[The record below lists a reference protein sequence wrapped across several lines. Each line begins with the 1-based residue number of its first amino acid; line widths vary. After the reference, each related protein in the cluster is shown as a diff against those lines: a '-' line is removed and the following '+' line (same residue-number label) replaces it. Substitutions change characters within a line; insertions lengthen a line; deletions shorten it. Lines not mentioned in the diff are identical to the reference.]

1 MAYAPRRLLLRSEM
15 GKYRAIIFDL
25 DGVLIDTEPLYLK
38 ATNLV
43 VAQEGA
49 IPISE
54 EENKQHLL
62 GTTVEETWRR
72 VIRLRGLSEP
82 LEHYVRLYDVFVRQ
96 VMQADLT
103 AQPGVVRL
111 IEEARSR
118 DMPIAVASSSLREWI
133 DLKLGA
139 IGLNDAFDLI
149 LGGDQVTNG
158 KPAPDIYLL
167 AAQGLGVPPEECVA
181 IEDSPTGIAAAVASG
196 AYTIA
201 VWTAS
206 TDGLDLSQ
214 SHAFL
219 HSLEDFDL
227 SLLG

>member
-1 MAYAPRRLLLRSEM
+1 M

-43 VAQEGA
+43 IAQEGA
-49 IPISE
+49 APISE
-54 EENKQHLL
+54 EDNKQRLL

-72 VIRLRGLSEP
+72 VIHIRGLSNP
-82 LEHYVRLYDVFVRQ
+82 LDHYVELYDVFVRQ
-96 VMQADLT
+96 VMQEDLV

-111 IEEARSR
+111 ISEARNR
-118 DMPIAVASSSLREWI
+118 GLPIAVASSSLREWI

-149 LGGDQVTNG
+149 LGGDQVERG
-158 KPAPDIYLL
+158 KPEPDIYLQ
-167 AAQGLGVPPEECVA
+167 AAAGLGVPPEECVA

-196 AYTIA
+196 AYTVA

-206 TDGLDLSQ
+206 TEGLDLSQ
-214 SHAFL
+214 SHEFIY
-219 HSLEDFDL
+219 SLEDFDL
-227 SLLG
+227 SLLQ

>member
-1 MAYAPRRLLLRSEM
+1 M

-43 VAQEGA
+43 VSEEGA
-49 IPISE
+49 APISE

-72 VIRLRGLSEP
+72 VIRMRSLTRPLSQ
-82 LEHYVRLYDVFVRQ
+82 YVEMYDVFVRQ
-96 VMQADLT
+96 VMQEDLT
-103 AQPGVVRL
+103 PQPGVVQL
-111 IEEARSR
+111 INEARAR
-118 DMPIAVASSSLREWI
+118 GIPIAVASSSLREWI

-149 LGGDQVTNG
+149 LGGDQVANG
-158 KPAPDIYLL
+158 KPAPDIYLM
-167 AAQGLGVPPEECVA
+167 AARGLGVPPEECVA

-214 SHAFL
+214 SQAFL
-219 HSLEDFDL
+219 HSLEEFDL
-227 SLLG
+227 SLLA

>member
-1 MAYAPRRLLLRSEM
+1 M
-15 GKYRAIIFDL
+15 GNYRAILFDL

-43 VAQEGA
+43 IAQEGA
-49 IPISE
+49 APISE
-54 EENKQHLL
+54 EENKQRLL

-72 VIRLRGLSEP
+72 VIQMRDLSHQ
-82 LEHYVRLYDVFVRQ
+82 LEHYVEMYDVFVRQ
-96 VMQADLT
+96 VMQEDLV

-111 IEEARSR
+111 IDEARNR
-118 DMPIAVASSSLREWI
+118 GLPIAVASSSLREWI

-139 IGLNDAFDLI
+139 IGLNNAFDLI
-149 LGGDQVTNG
+149 LGGDQVERG
-158 KPAPDIYLL
+158 KPEPEIYIK

-196 AYTIA
+196 AYTVA

-206 TDGLDLSQ
+206 TEGLDLSQ
-214 SHAFL
+214 SHEFIR
-219 HSLEDFDL
+219 SLEDFDL
-227 SLLG
+227 SLLR